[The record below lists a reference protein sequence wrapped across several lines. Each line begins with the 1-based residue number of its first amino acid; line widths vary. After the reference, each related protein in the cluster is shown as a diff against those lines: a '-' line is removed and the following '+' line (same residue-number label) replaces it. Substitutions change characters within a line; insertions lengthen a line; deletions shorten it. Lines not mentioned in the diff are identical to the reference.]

1 MSKRRA
7 ANTVNRMEIFQK
19 KRNLSVPKTKIDSII
34 VLVKATRSLTLENE
48 MTGATAI
55 RRPHWRKENQC
66 VMNCLSSTLSQE
78 NHPENHKAEG
88 AHRARRNGSASN
100 PTEPVQWAQIGSD
113 AIVMRL

>member
-1 MSKRRA
+1 MSKKRTTNA
-7 ANTVNRMEIFQK
+7 VNRMDIFQK
-19 KRNLSVPKTKIDSII
+19 NRNLSVPKTKIDSIV

-88 AHRARRNGSASN
+88 STPCALQLFCVQL
-100 PTEPVQWAQIGSD
+100 TESV
-113 AIVMRL
+113 

>member
-7 ANTVNRMEIFQK
+7 AKTVNRMEIFQK
-19 KRNLSVPKTKIDSII
+19 KRNLSVPKTKIDSIV

-88 AHRARRNGSASN
+88 STPCALQLFCVQL
-100 PTEPVQWAQIGSD
+100 TESV
-113 AIVMRL
+113 

>member
-19 KRNLSVPKTKIDSII
+19 KEEPVCTETKIDSIV

-88 AHRARRNGSASN
+88 STPCALQLFCVQL
-100 PTEPVQWAQIGSD
+100 TESV
-113 AIVMRL
+113 